1 MALVGNRH
9 DSDILASALYSMD
22 TVEKIEEYF
31 ESLEEYVFS
40 SLSAATAEF
49 PSVHE
54 AVNRLWLDISR
65 YGPGMPTFPEMHLPH
80 LGDFQVPPPPPP
92 PPPPPHLTWISK
104 SAHWFARHPWMTS
117 TVVVGVVGVGLLAGY
132 RAADTRKQRR
142 YRVKAQTSER
152 QQVVGKS
159 SRCLSFAFHRS
170 SIQSYSEETRRWL
183 FR

>member
-1 MALVGNRH
+1 MFCFVLFCFGD
-9 DSDILASALYSMD
+9 DSDILMD

-31 ESLEEYVFS
+31 ESIEEYVFS
-40 SLSAATAEF
+40 SLSAATADF
-49 PSVHE
+49 PSVYE

-92 PPPPPHLTWISK
+92 PPPPPHLTWLSR
-104 SAHWFARHPWMTS
+104 SANWLTRNPWMTS
-117 TVVVGVVGVGLLAGY
+117 TVVVGVVGIGLLAGY
-132 RAADTRKQRR
+132 RVADTRKQRR
-142 YRVKAQTSER
+142 YRAKTQTSER

-159 SRCLSFAFHRS
+159 SSCLTSLILHLQ
-170 SIQSYSEETRRWL
+170 SIQSYLEEIRRWL